1 MFKNKQKRKKKVRK
15 EIRFNGITKAMVGVQ
30 VVIIYANAS
39 SARVEW
45 DSAKVGWDSI
55 NFFFNAQRKRKS
67 HKNSLKTETWHHS

>member
-1 MFKNKQKRKKKVRK
+1 
-15 EIRFNGITKAMVGVQ
+15 MVGVQ

-55 NFFFNAQRKRKS
+55 NFFFNAQRKKKATKFHLRQKPG
-67 HKNSLKTETWHHS
+67 TIPR